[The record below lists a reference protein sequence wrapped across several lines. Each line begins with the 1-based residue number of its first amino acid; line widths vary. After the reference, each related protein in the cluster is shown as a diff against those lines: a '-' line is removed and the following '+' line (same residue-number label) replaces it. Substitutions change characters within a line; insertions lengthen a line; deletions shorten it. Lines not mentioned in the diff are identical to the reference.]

1 MHSTNYQS
9 AFIEVA
15 DDCKAQLGSE
25 PPEKASKTV
34 ARMQYE
40 MLRDKPYAYTSDDLI
55 FTIHADRAA
64 IAAREHKQARTEL
77 FSKGQPCLRSSP
89 LAKTYGWGIHFDEQ
103 QRVAIYGK
111 ESAEYARLKQDKKL
125 AHLKAMKS
133 KR

>member
-1 MHSTNYQS
+1 MHSTNYQD

-15 DDCKAQLGSE
+15 DDCKAQLGTE

-34 ARMQYE
+34 ARLQYE
-40 MLRDKPYAYTSDDLI
+40 MLRGKPYAYTSDELI
-55 FTIHADRAA
+55 FTIHADRNA
-64 IAAREHKQARTEL
+64 ISARERKKARDEF

-89 LAKTYGWGIHFDEQ
+89 LAKTYGWGIHFDGKS
-103 QRVAIYGK
+103 RVAIYGK

-125 AHLKAMKS
+125 THLKAMKS